1 MCAREY
7 LQLNKKRNDRVF
19 SRKCLTCPAMVRCT
33 QLSAVN
39 SYEKDFFMMS
49 HDRKEDYHCFHESEG
64 CHFQG
69 TQNKLDHHIQSKCMY
84 RTISCRYCQ
93 LYYQAHEDTNHVPE
107 CPHRF
112 QCFTCLEY
120 VPIQEEKEPKET
132 PIQPLTIE
140 EIPEKKYKTPSQ
152 YKTLYSWSASLK
164 RAIIGIEEDLT
175 DKFQEHMGDS
185 KLMGDALNRDKRNS
199 KNAWVPTTH
208 WTAGFVWHYVERAN
222 RENFLYDI
230 RNIDGENMQFTQ
242 YGVGEFYGWHNDA
255 GISGHYK
262 PVSVGNH
269 HEGRAQDYL
278 NENLELVR
286 KLSFVIQ
293 LSDPDDYEGGNLQ
306 LLAEDGKS
314 YFAPRKRGT
323 VVVFDSRTQHRV
335 LKVTSGV
342 RKSLVGWVVGS
353 RWK

>member
-1 MCAREY
+1 MAFQSIWYQTE
-7 LQLNKKRNDRVF
+7 LN
-19 SRKCLTCPAMVRCT
+19 
-33 QLSAVN
+33 
-39 SYEKDFFMMS
+39 
-49 HDRKEDYHCFHESEG
+49 
-64 CHFQG
+64 
-69 TQNKLDHHIQSKCMY
+69 
-84 RTISCRYCQ
+84 
-93 LYYQAHEDTNHVPE
+93 
-107 CPHRF
+107 
-112 QCFTCLEY
+112 
-120 VPIQEEKEPKET
+120 PK
-132 PIQPLTIE
+132 IIE
-140 EIPEKKYKTPSQ
+140 I
-152 YKTLYSWSASLK
+152 
-164 RAIIGIEEDLT
+164 IEEDLT
-175 DKFQEHMGDS
+175 DKFQQQMGDS
-185 KLMGDALNRDKRNS
+185 RLMGDALNRDKRNS

-230 RNIDGENMQFTQ
+230 RNIDGESMQFTQ
-242 YGVGEFYGWHNDA
+242 YGIGEFYGWHNDA

-286 KLSFVIQ
+286 KLSFVVQ

-335 LKVTSGV
+335 LKVTKGT
-342 RKSLVGWVVGS
+342 RKSLVGWVCGK
-353 RWK
+353 RWS